1 MTMKNIT
8 FSADPSL
15 IHKAREQAR
24 KAGMTLNDAF
34 RQWLRR
40 FAGQGAGEAN
50 YRALMKRL
58 DYAKPGRRFSREE
71 LNER

>member
-1 MTMKNIT
+1 MKNIT

-34 RQWLRR
+34 RQWLRN
-40 FAGQGAGEAN
+40 FAGQGAEGAN
-50 YRALMKRL
+50 YRNLMERL
-58 DYAKPGRRFSREE
+58 QYARPGRHFSRQD

>member
-1 MTMKNIT
+1 MNNIT
-8 FSADPSL
+8 FSADPTL

-34 RQWLRR
+34 RQWLHA
-40 FAGQGAGEAN
+40 FAGQGSGEAN
-50 YRALMKRL
+50 YRDLMKQL
-58 DYAKPGRRFSREE
+58 NYARPGRGFSRQD

>member
-1 MTMKNIT
+1 MKNIT
-8 FSADPSL
+8 FSADPAL

-34 RQWLRR
+34 RIWLGG
-40 FAGQGAGEAN
+40 FAGQGHGEAN
-50 YRALMKRL
+50 YRNLMERL
-58 DYAKPGRRFSREE
+58 TYVRPGRHFSRQD